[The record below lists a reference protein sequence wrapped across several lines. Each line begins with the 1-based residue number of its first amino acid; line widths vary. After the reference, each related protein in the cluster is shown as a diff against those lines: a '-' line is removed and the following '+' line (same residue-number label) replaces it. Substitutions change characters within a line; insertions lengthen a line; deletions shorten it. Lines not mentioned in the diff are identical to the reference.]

1 MRKLF
6 FIITALSALLAS
18 SCSDNAFQE
27 MLFRTTNDPFQ
38 DIPVTDSLSLENTVF
53 LTWEKD
59 EGCDIYRLMRS
70 YDNFS
75 GLEFDCIYEGTE
87 TSYIDENLPY
97 GDRYVYRLDKTRGTK
112 YFEGKA
118 YAFGYSSD
126 GRKDDWENN
135 DIDERAT
142 VLDYDRSCNLP
153 CVQYWTENRK
163 EIDCDWFCVEVPP
176 RRTADINIKQDNL
189 PNETN
194 GSPTDLMMMIKGET
208 KGEAIKQN
216 YSIPLKNS
224 SYEAKKFYFKIYPV
238 TTGLFSESKTAIIE
252 YTVSLNQIIN
262 YSW

>member
-27 MLFRTTNDPFQ
+27 MLFRTTDDPFQ
-38 DIPVTDSLSLENTVF
+38 DVPVTDSLSLEHTVY
-53 LTWEKD
+53 LSWRED
-59 EGCDIYRLMRS
+59 EGCDTFFLMRS
-70 YDNFS
+70 YDQPNLDFT
-75 GLEFDCIYEGTE
+75 CVYEGTATE
-87 TSYIDENLPY
+87 YVDADLPY

-126 GRKDDWENN
+126 GRKDDWEDN

-153 CVQYWTENRK
+153 CVQYWTENMK

-189 PNETN
+189 SDETN
-194 GSPTDLMMMIKGET
+194 GSRTDLMMMIKGVT
-208 KGEAIKQN
+208 KGEAVKQN

-238 TTGLFSESKTAIIE
+238 TTELFSESKTAIIE